1 MRLFLVLAWA
11 LVVLAVLWPF
21 VRRLL
26 RASPGPRRAV
36 LPDQLVKDPV
46 CRVYLLR
53 SRAIRSEL
61 HGEPVYF
68 CSAECARQ
76 FERSGA

>member
-1 MRLFLVLAWA
+1 MRVLLVLAWG
-11 LVVLAVLWPF
+11 LVVFAVLWPW
-21 VRRLL
+21 L
-26 RASPGPRRAV
+26 RRALAGTRRRRAA

-53 SRAIRSEL
+53 SRAIRSES

-68 CSAECARQ
+68 CSVECARQ
-76 FERSGA
+76 FERSGT

>member
-1 MRLFLVLAWA
+1 MRLVLVLAWA
-11 LVVLAVLWPF
+11 LVVLALVWPLL
-21 VRRLL
+21 RRLL
-26 RASPGPRRAV
+26 TTARSRRSA

-53 SRAIRSEL
+53 SRAIRTEL

-68 CSAECARQ
+68 CSVECARQ

>member
-1 MRLFLVLAWA
+1 MRLLWVLAWA
-11 LVVLAVLWPF
+11 LVVLAILWPLL
-21 VRRLL
+21 RRL
-26 RASPGPRRAV
+26 RARARSQRPT
-36 LPDQLVKDPV
+36 LPDRLVKDPV

-68 CSAECARQ
+68 CSVECARQ

>member
-1 MRLFLVLAWA
+1 MRLFLLLAWA
-11 LVVLAVLWPF
+11 LIVLAIVWPF
-21 VRRLL
+21 IRRWL
-26 RASPGPRRAV
+26 ASTGPRRSA

-53 SRAIRSEL
+53 SRAVRSEL

-68 CSAECARQ
+68 CSAKCARQ

>member
-1 MRLFLVLAWA
+1 MRLLLVLAWA
-11 LVVLAVLWPF
+11 LIVLAILWPF
-21 VRRLL
+21 VRRGL
-26 RASPGPRRAV
+26 ASTAPRRAV

-46 CRVYLLR
+46 CQVYLLR

>member
-1 MRLFLVLAWA
+1 MRLLLVLAWG
-11 LVVLAVLWPF
+11 LVVLAILWLF
-21 VRRLL
+21 VRRRL
-26 RASPGPRRAV
+26 ASTRPRRTV
-36 LPDQLVKDPV
+36 LPDLLVKDPV

-61 HGEPVYF
+61 RGEPVYF

>member
-1 MRLFLVLAWA
+1 MRVVLILAWA
-11 LVVLAVLWPF
+11 LVVLALLWPLL
-21 VRRLL
+21 RRLL
-26 RASPGPRRAV
+26 ATARFRRSA

-61 HGEPVYF
+61 RGEPVYF
-68 CSAECARQ
+68 CSVECARQ

>member
-1 MRLFLVLAWA
+1 MRVVLVLGWA
-11 LVVLAVLWPF
+11 LVVLALLWPLIR
-21 VRRLL
+21 RRLATV
-26 RASPGPRRAV
+26 RARRST

-53 SRAIRSEL
+53 SRAVRSEL
-61 HGEPVYF
+61 NGEPVYF
-68 CSAECARQ
+68 CSVECARQ